1 MSNVIQMHSTRAAK
15 AKGVKVAAYLAARS
29 LGLTQIQAEA
39 CMRRAGDLYRAGNR
53 SAARV
58 VADVRRESREM
69 AEGGLCA

>member
-1 MSNVIQMHSTRAAK
+1 MNNVIPIHTTRAAK
-15 AKGVKVAAYLAARS
+15 AKGVRIAAYLAART

-39 CMRRAGDLYRAGNR
+39 CMRRAGDLYRKGNR

-69 AEGGLCA
+69 AQGCAA